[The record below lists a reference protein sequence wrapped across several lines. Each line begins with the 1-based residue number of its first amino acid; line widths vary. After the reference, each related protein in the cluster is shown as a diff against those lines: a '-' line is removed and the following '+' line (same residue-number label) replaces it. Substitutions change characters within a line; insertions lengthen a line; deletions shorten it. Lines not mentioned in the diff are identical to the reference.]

1 LSAPFHFKQ
10 FSIVQDIT
18 PMKVGTDGVLLG
30 AWVDVDHKTNI
41 LDIGTGTGLIA
52 LMLAQRAPNANIV
65 AIDSHTDALIEAG
78 KNFQASRYT
87 DRITAIASDV
97 KDFQPLYPFDLIV
110 SNPPFFKSSLHA
122 PSQGR
127 TMARHDI
134 GFSAEDFARTARWL
148 SPDGVLAGIYPIDIY
163 QHFHELMQ
171 ASGMRLIAKCL
182 VQATPAKPAHRV
194 LFAFAKDKGINTG
207 SAVENIIIETDGRHQ
222 YSDSYSNLTKDFYL
236 GF

>member
-1 LSAPFHFKQ
+1 
-10 FSIVQDIT
+10 
-18 PMKVGTDGVLLG
+18 
-30 AWVDVDHKTNI
+30 
-41 LDIGTGTGLIA
+41 
-52 LMLAQRAPNANIV
+52 
-65 AIDSHTDALIEAG
+65 
-78 KNFQASRYT
+78 
-87 DRITAIASDV
+87 
-97 KDFQPLYPFDLIV
+97 
-110 SNPPFFKSSLHA
+110 
-122 PSQGR
+122 
-127 TMARHDI
+127 
-134 GFSAEDFARTARWL
+134 
-148 SPDGVLAGIYPIDIY
+148 LAGIYPIDIY